1 MHLDYGAQDSCEPNK
16 FPSIVSF
23 CFVLFQLDNVSAYL
37 FTNTNITTV
46 VRFLLS
52 LNIVKYQLD
61 NVSAYLFLAKIL
73 TTTEITIFH
82 LIRLN
87 NPS

>member
-1 MHLDYGAQDSCEPNK
+1 LFSREFLMHLDYGAQDSCEPNK

-61 NVSAYLFLAKIL
+61 NVSAYLFSQN
-73 TTTEITIFH
+73 TDYY
-82 LIRLN
+82 
-87 NPS
+87 

>member
-1 MHLDYGAQDSCEPNK
+1 MHLDNGAQDSCEPNK

-37 FTNTNITTV
+37 FTNTNVTTV

-52 LNIVKYQLD
+52 LNIVIVYLCKIEA
-61 NVSAYLFLAKIL
+61 NV
-73 TTTEITIFH
+73 
-82 LIRLN
+82 
-87 NPS
+87 